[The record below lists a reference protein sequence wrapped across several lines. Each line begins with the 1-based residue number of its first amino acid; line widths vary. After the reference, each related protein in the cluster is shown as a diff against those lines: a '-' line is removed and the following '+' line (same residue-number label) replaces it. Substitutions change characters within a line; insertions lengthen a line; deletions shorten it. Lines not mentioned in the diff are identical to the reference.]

1 MGLTCRLFPKRGFF
15 MKFSGA
21 LSCEVA
27 DEAVVALVTLL
38 PSSLK
43 RRSICSQH
51 FTRLREARRRRP
63 VRGARR
69 CRGGVPRA
77 PVPPCPPPH
86 KDRRRSWTSRCH
98 GAGAA
103 LCRAGRGGVGP
114 STADAC
120 TLLQVGAELLTPWQL
135 PSLERRRLPPGT
147 FPPTLLTPRKSDC
160 LPKCG
165 LRWGWLA
172 NALDWRHGGEMK
184 LPVFTLGTRGGHNTF
199 IFLGSRRVQ
208 LGL

>member
-43 RRSICSQH
+43 RRSIRSQH

-77 PVPPCPPPH
+77 PCPRAPVPSPAQGQTEVL
-86 KDRRRSWTSRCH
+86 DVSMSRRWRR
-98 GAGAA
+98 A
-103 LCRAGRGGVGP
+103 LQSGEGGRG
-114 STADAC
+114 
-120 TLLQVGAELLTPWQL
+120 
-135 PSLERRRLPPGT
+135 
-147 FPPTLLTPRKSDC
+147 
-160 LPKCG
+160 
-165 LRWGWLA
+165 
-172 NALDWRHGGEMK
+172 ALDC
-184 LPVFTLGTRGGHNTF
+184 
-199 IFLGSRRVQ
+199 
-208 LGL
+208 

>member
-1 MGLTCRLFPKRGFF
+1 MPLWPQHAWGIRRSCAHGVEPGPGTTGASETSAAAPVCGNRRPVGLTCRLFPKRGFF

-43 RRSICSQH
+43 RRSIRSQH

-77 PVPPCPPPH
+77 PCP
-86 KDRRRSWTSRCH
+86 R
-98 GAGAA
+98 A
-103 LCRAGRGGVGP
+103 LPRTRTDGGPGRLDVTALAPRFAERGGGAWGP
-114 STADAC
+114 R
-120 TLLQVGAELLTPWQL
+120 LLTPAPCSRW
-135 PSLERRRLPPGT
+135 ER
-147 FPPTLLTPRKSDC
+147 SC
-160 LPKCG
+160 
-165 LRWGWLA
+165 
-172 NALDWRHGGEMK
+172 
-184 LPVFTLGTRGGHNTF
+184 
-199 IFLGSRRVQ
+199 
-208 LGL
+208 

>member
-1 MGLTCRLFPKRGFF
+1 MPLWPQHAWGTRRSCAHGVEPGPGTTGASETSAAAPVCGNRRPVGLTCRLFPKRGFF

-43 RRSICSQH
+43 RRSIRSQH

-69 CRGGVPRA
+69 CRGGVPHA
-77 PVPPCPPPH
+77 PCPPPH

-135 PSLERRRLPPGT
+135 PSLE
-147 FPPTLLTPRKSDC
+147 
-160 LPKCG
+160 
-165 LRWGWLA
+165 
-172 NALDWRHGGEMK
+172 
-184 LPVFTLGTRGGHNTF
+184 
-199 IFLGSRRVQ
+199 
-208 LGL
+208 